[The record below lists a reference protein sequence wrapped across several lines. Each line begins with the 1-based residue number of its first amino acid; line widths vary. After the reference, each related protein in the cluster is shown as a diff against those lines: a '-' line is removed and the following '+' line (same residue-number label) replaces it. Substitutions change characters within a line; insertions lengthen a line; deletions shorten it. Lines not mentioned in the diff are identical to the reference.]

1 MIARLDLTAIN
12 DLHEALPRLAH
23 VPLPHLHHLNSDQRR
38 AHWLDEISKS
48 LADESSIAFAWIASG
63 TINGFIVYNDSPW
76 DSQITRRRIGNI
88 KHLAVATDDHAATE
102 ILQELIDELTRTLG
116 KRETQCVACR
126 VQSSEL
132 AAIHALEQSGFLLMD
147 TLLDFV
153 FDFSLVPTE
162 QTSRAQRDKRLKTRR
177 AEPADMS
184 ALMAISERA
193 FAGYFGRYH
202 ADSRIPRST
211 ATKIYS
217 EWLRSAFAGWADWI
231 LVAEFDDQI
240 VGHSVWRKILERQD
254 ANSRGVASCDLLV
267 VDPEFQGRR
276 LGKALVRDGME
287 ISRDFARYLVTPLH
301 VCNYSVQRTFQN
313 LGWRIAGARH
323 SFHKWLKP

>member
-1 MIARLDLTAIN
+1 MIARVYLAAIN
-12 DLHEALPRLAH
+12 QLRDALPRFAH
-23 VPLPHLHHLNSDQRR
+23 PPLCHLHHLNSDQRR
-38 AHWLDEISKS
+38 AYWLNEISKS
-48 LADESSIAFAWIASG
+48 LADESSIAFASIVSG
-63 TINGFIVYNDSPW
+63 NVNGLLIYNDSPW
-76 DSQITRRRIGNI
+76 DSQITGRRIGNV
-88 KHLAVATDDHAATE
+88 KHLAVTTDDYAGTD
-102 ILQELIDELTRTLG
+102 ILHELIDELTRSLG

-147 TLLDFV
+147 TLLDLV
-153 FDFSLVPTE
+153 FDFSRAPTE
-162 QTSRAQRDKRLKTRR
+162 QTSPQRDKRLKTRR
-177 AEPADMS
+177 AEPADMP

-211 ATKIYS
+211 ATRIYS

-231 LVAEFDDQI
+231 LVAEFDNKI
-240 VGHSVWRKILERQD
+240 AGHGVWRKILERQD

-267 VDPEFQGRR
+267 IDPEFQGRR
-276 LGKALVRDGME
+276 LGTALVSDGMQ
-287 ISRDFARYLVTPLH
+287 ISRDFAQYLVTPLH

-313 LGWRIAGARH
+313 LGWRIARARH

>member
-1 MIARLDLTAIN
+1 MIARVDLAAIN
-12 DLHEALPRLAH
+12 QLRDALPQFAH
-23 VPLPHLHHLNSDQRR
+23 PPLCHLHHLNPDQHR
-38 AHWLDEISKS
+38 AQWLNEISKS
-48 LADESSIAFAWIASG
+48 LADESSIAFASIVSG
-63 TINGFIVYNDSPW
+63 NVNGLLIYNDSPW
-76 DSQITRRRIGNI
+76 DSQITGRRIGNI
-88 KHLAVATDDHAATE
+88 KHLAVNTDDHAATG
-102 ILQELIDELTRTLG
+102 ILQDLIDELTRTLG

-147 TLLDFV
+147 TLLDLV
-153 FDFSLVPTE
+153 FDFSRAPTE
-162 QTSRAQRDKRLKTRR
+162 QTSPQRDKRLKTRR
-177 AEPADMS
+177 AEPADMP

-211 ATKIYS
+211 AARIYS

-231 LVAEFDDQI
+231 LVAEFDNKI
-240 VGHSVWRKILERQD
+240 AGHSVWRKILERQD

-267 VDPEFQGRR
+267 IDPEFQGRR
-276 LGKALVRDGME
+276 LGTALVRDGMQ
-287 ISRDFARYLVTPLH
+287 ISRDFAQYLVTPLH

-313 LGWRIAGARH
+313 LGWRISGARH

>member
-1 MIARLDLTAIN
+1 MIAQVYLAAIN
-12 DLHEALPRLAH
+12 QLRDALPRFTH
-23 VPLPHLHHLNSDQRR
+23 PPLGHLHHLNPDQHR
-38 AHWLDEISKS
+38 AHWLNEISKS
-48 LADESSIAFAWIASG
+48 LADESSIAFASIVSG
-63 TINGFIVYNDSPW
+63 NINGLLIYNDSPW
-76 DSQITRRRIGNI
+76 DSQITRTRIGNI

-102 ILQELIDELTRTLG
+102 MLQELIDELTRTLG

-162 QTSRAQRDKRLKTRR
+162 QINRAQRDKRLKTRR

-211 ATKIYS
+211 ATRIYS

-231 LVAEFDDQI
+231 LVAEFDNKI

-276 LGKALVRDGME
+276 LGAALVRDGME
-287 ISRDFARYLVTPLH
+287 ISRDFAQYLVTPLH

-313 LGWRIAGARH
+313 LGWRLAGARH